1 MVVTRRRSTSAAT
14 PVSTTCQVQ
23 EHSHIKSAI
32 CLLPHSEAE
41 TLYLRHLFDSL
52 SSTDINITVDNILT
66 GVRVGKETFEICIMV
81 FIIAPR

>member
-32 CLLPHSEAE
+32 CLLPHSEVE
-41 TLYLRHLFDSL
+41 TLRHLFDSL
-52 SSTDINITVDNILT
+52 SGTDINITVDNILT

-81 FIIAPR
+81 FYFCA